1 MIDADLRLFDLDRR
15 HWSNWWKLLVPPRAW
30 GLPAWALAIV
40 EDLDESSAATTREPK
55 LVRLIVAGEGG
66 RGQVPLEK
74 VTWRG
79 VGSGRLEE
87 LAKQLEVH
95 AVIVVTQSAF
105 AKLSRQLDPAMRPRQ
120 DLVEHGL
127 LALRALKSLAGKGVW
142 TYPELLGLLPAPSY
156 DSVQR
161 TFDLLVPDDT
171 TMAVYVIDDDRQRVH
186 ASVLVRKRGGSI
198 DRVTTHRAL
207 RANQGLN
214 QALNEAQNEAQ
225 LARQWT
231 TAYPRVLSAVEAEL
245 GKPSLGIFLERATL
259 LRIMTGPS
267 DQLSRELSA
276 KRVILDPAPA
286 WLLGLLGGA
295 TVAAVAGRGARVL
308 AAMLP
313 AAARDRASGLAQR
326 ATAAMRESG
335 MHPFALLGFDP
346 RELWRHLQAFY
357 KPQA

>member
-1 MIDADLRLFDLDRR
+1 VIDADLRLLDLDRR
-15 HWSNWWKLLVPPRAW
+15 HWANWWRLMVPPRAW
-30 GLPAWALAIV
+30 GLPAWALAVV
-40 EDLDESSAATTREPK
+40 EDEDHQD

-66 RGQVPLEK
+66 RGQVPLQK
-74 VTWRG
+74 VAWRG

-87 LAKQLEVH
+87 LARQLEVG
-95 AVIVVTQSAF
+95 AVVVVTRSAF
-105 AKLSRQLDPAMRPRQ
+105 ATLSRQLDPALKLRQ
-120 DLVEHGL
+120 DLVEQGL
-127 LALRALKSLAGKGVW
+127 LALRALKGLAGKGVW

-156 DSVQR
+156 ESVQR

-171 TMAVYVIDDDRQRVH
+171 AMAAYVIEDDRQRLH
-186 ASVLVRKRGGSI
+186 ASVLARKRGGHI

-207 RANQGLN
+207 RA
-214 QALNEAQNEAQ
+214 AVSEAA
-225 LARQWT
+225 LARNWQKEV
-231 TAYPRVLSAVEAEL
+231 PRVLAAVEAEL
-245 GKPSLGIFLERATL
+245 GKPSLGIFLEKATL

-276 KRVILDPAPA
+276 RRVILDPAPA

-313 AAARDRASGLAQR
+313 AAARERASGLAQR
-326 ATAAMRESG
+326 ATTAMRDSG

-346 RELWRHLQAFY
+346 LELWRHLQAFY
-357 KPQA
+357 KPQP